1 MSTIRV
7 KQPHALPI
15 DEAKSR
21 LAEFET
27 AMSKY
32 GVTLDWKGASAKVKG
47 MAVSGGIDVTS
58 DLVDVTLK
66 LGMMARAAGV
76 DADRLE
82 ASITKRLKSL
92 FEE

>member
-7 KQPHALPI
+7 KQPHSLST

-21 LAEFET
+21 LADFET

-32 GVTLDWKGASAKVKG
+32 GVTLDWKGARAKIKG
-47 MAVSGGIDVTS
+47 MAVSGGIDVTADMV
-58 DLVDVTLK
+58 DLTLK

>member
-7 KQPHALPI
+7 KQPHTLSI
-15 DEAKSR
+15 EEAKSR
-21 LAEFET
+21 LADFEA

-32 GVTLDWKGASAKVKG
+32 GVSLDWKGAHAKIKG
-47 MAVSGGIDVTS
+47 MAVSGGIDVTG
-58 DLVDVTLK
+58 DLVDLTLK

-82 ASITKRLKSL
+82 GSIRKRLKSL
-92 FEE
+92 FED